1 MRKTVACKLQPTD
14 EQRAALLATLTAYA
28 AACNAALKIATE
40 TGKQNKFALQKECY
54 YQLKEQFGLTANY
67 VVRAIARVSQ
77 SFGKKRPPKEF
88 RPTSLDL
95 DRDLIRFI
103 AWNETVSIATLAGR
117 QKIKLQLGNYQRHL
131 LKGQKLTAGTL
142 AYDPKRKTF
151 HLHFVIEVAEP
162 APNPQGTLG
171 VDLGINRIATLS
183 TTGAIS
189 GKKLNR
195 FREKRA
201 RIRASLQRKGTK
213 GAKRALKRLSKR
225 ESRFQ
230 SDVNH
235 CLSKRLVAEAKESN
249 LAIALE
255 NLEGIRARC
264 NNKGK
269 RLRKLLGRWAFYDL
283 RQKIAYKAIEA
294 GVRVVLVNP
303 RNTSKTCSACG
314 LIGTRRKHQFKCSCG
329 FVCDADYNAS
339 LNIAAQGASVVL
351 RDSVNR
357 PETAVLR
364 DQQQAASFTGR

>member
-1 MRKTVACKLQPTD
+1 MRKTVACKLQPTP

-28 AACNAALKIATE
+28 AACNEALKVATE

-54 YQLKEQFGLTANY
+54 YRLKEQFGLTANY

-95 DRDLIRFI
+95 DKDLMRFI
-103 AWNETVSIATLAGR
+103 AWNETVSLATLASR

-131 LKGQKLTAGTL
+131 LKGQKLTTGTL
-142 AYDPKRKTF
+142 VYNPKQKTF
-151 HLHFVIEVAEP
+151 HLHFAIEVDEP
-162 APNPQGTLG
+162 TPDPQGTLG
-171 VDLGINRIATLS
+171 VDLGINRVATLS

-195 FREKRA
+195 YREQRA
-201 RIRASLQRKGTK
+201 RIRASLQRKGTQ

-235 CLSKRLVAEAKESN
+235 CLSKRIVAEAKESN

-283 RQKIAYKAIEA
+283 RQKITYKAIEA
-294 GVRVVLVNP
+294 GVRVVTVNP
-303 RNTSKTCSACG
+303 AYTSQTCSACG
-314 LIGTRRKHQFKCSCG
+314 LIGSRRKHSFKCSCG
-329 FVCDADYNAS
+329 FVCDADVNAS
-339 LNIAAQGASVVL
+339 RNIAAQGASVVL

-357 PETAVLR
+357 PETAVCK
-364 DQQQAASFTGR
+364 DQQQAA